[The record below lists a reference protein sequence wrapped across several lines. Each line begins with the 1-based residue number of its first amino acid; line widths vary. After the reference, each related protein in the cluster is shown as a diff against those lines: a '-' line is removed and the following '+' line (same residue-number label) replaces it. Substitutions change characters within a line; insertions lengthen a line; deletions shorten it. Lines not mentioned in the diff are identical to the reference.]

1 MKNNLITKLLGI
13 VVLSLLWCNVGFS
26 KTVHQRL
33 DDIEKRLENIEK
45 SLKALDFIN
54 NLTNNSST
62 TSSAKSKSKTNTS
75 KINFELTEIGCV
87 EEDYSTKLKI
97 YYRLENNY
105 EKSIKLIDANFTVNN
120 LFDEKLYAAKI
131 LRSAYVEPER
141 IKNFA
146 AEKDMMFDLDNSC
159 AKLEQSDIE
168 DYKIDFSV
176 DKIAFED
183 NSIINFK

>member
-1 MKNNLITKLLGI
+1 MKKLLGI
-13 VVLSLLWCNVGFS
+13 VVIGLLWCNVGFS
-26 KTVHQRL
+26 KTIDQRL

-62 TSSAKSKSKTNTS
+62 STTSSSKSKSKTNTS

-87 EEDYSTKLKI
+87 KEDYSTKLKI

-105 EKSIKLIDANFTVNN
+105 EKSIKLIDANFTIKN
-120 LFDEKLYAAKI
+120 LFDEKLFAAKI

-141 IKNFA
+141 IKDFA
-146 AEKDMMFDLDNSC
+146 AVMDKTFDIDDSC
-159 AKLEQSDIE
+159 GKLEQSDIE

>member
-1 MKNNLITKLLGI
+1 MRRLIIFLI
-13 VVLSLLWCNVGFS
+13 VGVFWCNVGFT
-26 KTVHQRL
+26 KTIDQRL
-33 DDIEKRLENIEK
+33 DDIEKRLENIEQ

-62 TSSAKSKSKTNTS
+62 SATSSSKSKSKTNKS

-87 EEDYSTKLKI
+87 KEDFSTKLKI
-97 YYRLENNY
+97 YYKLENNY
-105 EKSIKLIDANFTVNN
+105 KKSIKLIDANFTVKN

-131 LRSAYVEPER
+131 LRSAYVESER
-141 IKNFA
+141 IKDFA
-146 AEKDMMFDLDNSC
+146 AEMDKTFDLENSC
-159 AKLEQSDIE
+159 AKLKQSNIE

-183 NSIINFK
+183 NSILDFK

>member
-1 MKNNLITKLLGI
+1 MRRLVIFLIVG
-13 VVLSLLWCNVGFS
+13 VFWCNVGFT
-26 KTVHQRL
+26 KTIDQRL
-33 DDIEKRLENIEK
+33 DDIEKRLENIEQ

-62 TSSAKSKSKTNTS
+62 SATSSSKSKSKTNKS

-87 EEDYSTKLKI
+87 KEDFSTKLKI
-97 YYRLENNY
+97 YYKLENNY
-105 EKSIKLIDANFTVNN
+105 KKSIKLIDANFTVKN

-141 IKNFA
+141 IKDFA
-146 AEKDMMFDLDNSC
+146 AEMDKTFDLDDSC
-159 AKLEQSDIE
+159 AKLKQSNIE

-183 NSIINFK
+183 NSILDFK

>member
-1 MKNNLITKLLGI
+1 MRKLIMFFI
-13 VVLSLLWCNVGFS
+13 VGVLWCNDGFS
-26 KTVHQRL
+26 KTIDQRL
-33 DDIEKRLENIEK
+33 DDIEKRLENIEQ

-62 TSSAKSKSKTNTS
+62 SATSSSKSKSKTNKS

-87 EEDYSTKLKI
+87 KEDFSTKLKI
-97 YYRLENNY
+97 YYKLENNY
-105 EKSIKLIDANFTVNN
+105 KKSIKLIDANFIVKN

-131 LRSAYVEPER
+131 LRSAYVESQT
-141 IKNFA
+141 IKDFA
-146 AEKDMMFDLDNSC
+146 AEIDKTFDLDDSC
-159 AKLEQSDIE
+159 AKLKQSDIE

-183 NSIINFK
+183 NSILDFK

>member
-1 MKNNLITKLLGI
+1 MRRLIIFLI
-13 VVLSLLWCNVGFS
+13 VGVFWCNVGFT
-26 KTVHQRL
+26 KTIDQRL
-33 DDIEKRLENIEK
+33 DDIEKRLENIEQ

-62 TSSAKSKSKTNTS
+62 SATSSSKSKSKTNKS

-87 EEDYSTKLKI
+87 KEDFSTKLKI
-97 YYRLENNY
+97 YYKLENKY
-105 EKSIKLIDANFTVNN
+105 KKSIKLIDANFTVKN

-141 IKNFA
+141 IKDFA
-146 AEKDMMFDLDNSC
+146 AEMDKTFDLDNSC
-159 AKLEQSDIE
+159 AKLKQSNIE

-183 NSIINFK
+183 NSILDFK

>member
-1 MKNNLITKLLGI
+1 MRRLIIFLI
-13 VVLSLLWCNVGFS
+13 VGVFWCSVGFT
-26 KTVHQRL
+26 KTIDQRL
-33 DDIEKRLENIEK
+33 DDIEKRLENIEQ

-62 TSSAKSKSKTNTS
+62 SATSSSKSKSKTNKS

-87 EEDYSTKLKI
+87 KEDFSTKLKI
-97 YYRLENNY
+97 YYKLENNY
-105 EKSIKLIDANFTVNN
+105 KKSIKLIDANFTVKN

-141 IKNFA
+141 IKDFA
-146 AEKDMMFDLDNSC
+146 AEMDKTFDLENSC
-159 AKLEQSDIE
+159 AKLKQSNIE

-183 NSIINFK
+183 NSILDFK

>member
-1 MKNNLITKLLGI
+1 MKKLLGI
-13 VVLSLLWCNVGFS
+13 VVIGLLWCNVGFS
-26 KTVHQRL
+26 KTIDQRL

-62 TSSAKSKSKTNTS
+62 STTSSSKSKSKSKTNTS

-87 EEDYSTKLKI
+87 KEDYSTKLKI

-105 EKSIKLIDANFTVNN
+105 EKSIKLIDANFTIKN
-120 LFDEKLYAAKI
+120 LFDEKLFAAKI

-168 DYKIDFSV
+168 DYKIEFSV

>member
-1 MKNNLITKLLGI
+1 MRRLIIFLI
-13 VVLSLLWCNVGFS
+13 VGVFWCSVGFT
-26 KTVHQRL
+26 KTIDQRL
-33 DDIEKRLENIEK
+33 DDIEKRLENIEQ

-62 TSSAKSKSKTNTS
+62 STTSSSKSKSKTNKS

-87 EEDYSTKLKI
+87 KEDFSTKLKI
-97 YYRLENNY
+97 YYKLENNY
-105 EKSIKLIDANFTVNN
+105 KKSIKLIDANFTVKN

-141 IKNFA
+141 IKDFA
-146 AEKDMMFDLDNSC
+146 AEMDKTFDLENSC
-159 AKLEQSDIE
+159 AKLKQSNIE

-183 NSIINFK
+183 NSILV

>member
-1 MKNNLITKLLGI
+1 MRRLIIFLI
-13 VVLSLLWCNVGFS
+13 VGFFWCNVWFT
-26 KTVHQRL
+26 KTIDQRL
-33 DDIEKRLENIEK
+33 DDIEKRLENIEQ

-62 TSSAKSKSKTNTS
+62 SATSSSKSKSKTNKS

-87 EEDYSTKLKI
+87 KEDFSTKLKI
-97 YYRLENNY
+97 YYKLENNY
-105 EKSIKLIDANFTVNN
+105 KKSIKLIDANFTVKN

-141 IKNFA
+141 IKDFA
-146 AEKDMMFDLDNSC
+146 AEMDKTFDLDDSC
-159 AKLEQSDIE
+159 AKLKQSNIE

-183 NSIINFK
+183 NSILDFK

>member
-1 MKNNLITKLLGI
+1 MRKLIMFFI
-13 VVLSLLWCNVGFS
+13 VGVLWCNDGFS
-26 KTVHQRL
+26 KTIDQRL
-33 DDIEKRLENIEK
+33 DDIEKRLENIEQ

-62 TSSAKSKSKTNTS
+62 SATSSSKSKSKTNKS

-87 EEDYSTKLKI
+87 KEDFSTKLKI
-97 YYRLENNY
+97 YYKLENNY
-105 EKSIKLIDANFTVNN
+105 KKSIKLIDANFTVKN

-141 IKNFA
+141 IKDFA
-146 AEKDMMFDLDNSC
+146 AEMDKTFDLENSC
-159 AKLEQSDIE
+159 AKLKQSNIE